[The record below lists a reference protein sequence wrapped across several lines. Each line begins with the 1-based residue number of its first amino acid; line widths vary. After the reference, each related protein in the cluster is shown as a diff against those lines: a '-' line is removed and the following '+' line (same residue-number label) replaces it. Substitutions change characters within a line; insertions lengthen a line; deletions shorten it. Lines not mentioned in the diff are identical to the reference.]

1 MNLGCLT
8 LKSMVPP
15 LLLSTYIPFS
25 YGSRGMESES
35 LSVLCDGCTVLV
47 GLPWAG
53 DQETGELVLALYCLA
68 V

>member
-25 YGSRGMESES
+25 HGSRGLESVSERS
-35 LSVLCDGCTVLV
+35 LGWLHCARWSALGR
-47 GLPWAG
+47 GP
-53 DQETGELVLALYCLA
+53 ETGELVLALYCLA